1 MAAAETWTQIF
12 ARRAATLSDD
22 SVLRWL
28 LRGLIAGTLV
38 VAALD
43 YHEMYNR
50 APERSSQQD
59 ALPFLDPSLPD
70 IRERQGVPGGPS
82 PEQNERLRNRMT
94 FELTEGGRLLATG
107 AIAPGTAKAFAEEI
121 AKGGS
126 YVKTIV
132 LESPG
137 GSVQDALDMG
147 RLIRSKGYATEVD
160 AGKYCASSCP
170 LVFAGGV
177 ERRAGKAAAIG
188 VHQISSAS
196 EAHAGDM
203 ASAQSMSAVCQKYL
217 RDMGVD
223 LGVWVH
229 AMETP
234 KNALYYFKPAQLLSL
249 KLATTTTADAKPVA
263 KKS

>member
-1 MAAAETWTQIF
+1 MF
-12 ARRAATLSDD
+12 ARRVATLSDD
-22 SVLRWL
+22 RVLRWL

-43 YHEMYNR
+43 YREMYNR

-70 IRERQGVPGGPS
+70 IRERQGLPGGPS

-121 AKGGS
+121 AKRGS

-137 GSVQDALDMG
+137 GSVQDALAMG
-147 RLIRSKGYATEVD
+147 RLIRSKGYATEVN

-196 EAHAGDM
+196 EAQPGDM

-223 LGVWVH
+223 PDVWVH

-234 KNALYYFKPAQLLSL
+234 KNALYYFKPAELLSL
-249 KLATTTTADAKPVA
+249 KLATTTAADAKPVA